1 VTAVA
6 EVHLPKTLL
15 PLFAGLDPVVTA
27 DGATVADA
35 LTALDARWPGLMDRL
50 CEPGPRLR
58 PHIKVFVNRDPAE
71 LATPVVAEN
80 RIDVLTAI
88 TGG

>member
-1 VTAVA
+1 MA

-15 PLFAGLDPVVTA
+15 PLFTGLEPVVTA
-27 DGATVADA
+27 DGATVGNA
-35 LTALDARWPGLMDRL
+35 LTALDDRWPGLMDRL

-58 PHIKVFVNRDPAE
+58 RHIRIFVNQTPAE
-71 LATPVVAEN
+71 LTTPVRAGE
-80 RIDVLTAI
+80 RIDILTAI

>member
-1 VTAVA
+1 VA

-15 PLFAGLDPVVTA
+15 PLFAGLDRVVES

-35 LTALDARWPGLMDRL
+35 LTALDSRWPGLMDRL

-58 PHIKVFVNRDPAE
+58 PHIRVFVDRAPAE
-71 LATPVVAEN
+71 LGTPVAAGD

-88 TGG
+88 RGG

>member
-1 VTAVA
+1 VV

-15 PLFAGLDPVVTA
+15 PLFAGLEPVVMA

-35 LTALDARWPGLMDRL
+35 LTALDGRWPGLLDRL

-58 PHIKVFVNRDPAE
+58 RHILVFVERNPAE
-71 LATPVVAEN
+71 LATPVGDRE
-80 RIDVLTAI
+80 RIDVLAAI

>member
-1 VTAVA
+1 MA

-15 PLFAGLDPVVTA
+15 PLFAGLEPVVA
-27 DGATVADA
+27 AEGATVADA
-35 LTALDARWPGLMDRL
+35 LTSLDERWPGLLDRL

-58 PHIKVFVNRDPAE
+58 RHILVFVDRNPAE
-71 LATPVVAEN
+71 LATPVGDGK
-80 RIDVLTAI
+80 RIDVLAAI

>member
-1 VTAVA
+1 MA

-15 PLFAGLDPVVTA
+15 PLFAGLEPVVMA
-27 DGATVADA
+27 DGVTVADA
-35 LTALDARWPGLMDRL
+35 LTELDGRWPGLLDRL

-58 PHIKVFVNRDPAE
+58 RHIRVFVERNPAE
-71 LATPVVAEN
+71 LLTPVGPGE
-80 RIDVLTAI
+80 RIDVLAAI

>member
-1 VTAVA
+1 MA
-6 EVHLPKTLL
+6 EIHLPKTLL
-15 PLFAGLDPVVTA
+15 PLFAGLEPVVTA

-35 LTALDARWPGLMDRL
+35 LAALDDRWPGLMDRL

-58 PHIKVFVNRDPAE
+58 RHILVFVERNQAE
-71 LATPVVAEN
+71 LATPLADGERV
-80 RIDVLTAI
+80 DVLAAI

>member
-1 VTAVA
+1 MA

-15 PLFAGLDPVVTA
+15 PLFEGLDPVVDA
-27 DGATVADA
+27 DGATVGDA
-35 LTALDARWPGLMDRL
+35 LRELDGRWPGLMDRL

-58 PHIKVFVNRDPAE
+58 RHIRVFVGRAPAE
-71 LATPVVAEN
+71 LATPVAAGD

-88 TGG
+88 SGG

>member
-1 VTAVA
+1 MP

-27 DGATVADA
+27 DGATVGEA
-35 LTALDARWPGLMDRL
+35 LTALDGRWPGLMDRL

-58 PHIKVFVNRDPAE
+58 PHIRVFVDRAPAE
-71 LATPVVAEN
+71 LSTAVDARGRV
-80 RIDVLTAI
+80 DVLTAI

>member
-1 VTAVA
+1 MA
-6 EVHLPKTLL
+6 EVHLPRTVV
-15 PLFAGLDPVVTA
+15 PLFTGLPPVVEA
-27 DGATVADA
+27 NGATVADA
-35 LTALDARWPGLMDRL
+35 LTTLDARWPGLMDRL

-58 PHIKVFVNRDPAE
+58 RHIRVFVGRAPAE
-71 LATPVVAEN
+71 LRTPVSADD

>member
-1 VTAVA
+1 MA

-15 PLFAGLDPVVTA
+15 PLFAELDPVVSA
-27 DGATVADA
+27 DGATVGDA
-35 LTALDARWPGLMDRL
+35 LTALDGRWPGLMDRL

-58 PHIKVFVNRDPAE
+58 PHIRVFVDRGPAE
-71 LATPVVAEN
+71 LATPVGASD

>member
-1 VTAVA
+1 MT

-15 PLFAGLDPVVTA
+15 PLFAGLESVVAA
-27 DGATVADA
+27 DGATVGDA
-35 LTALDARWPGLMDRL
+35 LGDLDGRWPGLMDRL

-58 PHIKVFVNRDPAE
+58 RHIRVFVDRAPAG
-71 LATPVVAEN
+71 LTTPVDDGE

>member
-1 VTAVA
+1 MV
-6 EVHLPKTLL
+6 EVHIPKTLL
-15 PLFAGLDPVVTA
+15 PLFAGLEPVVSA
-27 DGATVADA
+27 DGATVGAA

-50 CEPGPRLR
+50 CEPGPKLR
-58 PHIKVFVNRDPAE
+58 RHILVFVDRTPAE
-71 LATPVVAEN
+71 LATPIRAGQ

>member
-1 VTAVA
+1 MV

-15 PLFAGLDPVVTA
+15 PLFVGLEPVVTA
-27 DGATVADA
+27 DGATVGDA
-35 LTALDARWPGLMDRL
+35 LTAIDTRWPGLMDRL

-58 PHIKVFVNRDPAE
+58 RHIRVFVDRAPAE
-71 LATPVVAEN
+71 LATPVRADERV
-80 RIDVLTAI
+80 DVLTAI

>member
-1 VTAVA
+1 VV

-15 PLFAGLDPVVTA
+15 PLFADLEPVVAA

-35 LTALDARWPGLMDRL
+35 LGALDGRWPGLMDRL

-58 PHIKVFVNRDPAE
+58 RHIRVFVNRAPAE
-71 LATPVVAEN
+71 LTTPVAAGG

>member
-1 VTAVA
+1 MA

-15 PLFAGLDPVVTA
+15 PLFAGLQPVVTA
-27 DGATVADA
+27 EGATVADV
-35 LTALDARWPGLMDRL
+35 LTALDGHWPGLLDRL

-58 PHIKVFVNRDPAE
+58 RHILVFVERTPAE
-71 LATPVVAEN
+71 LATPVGGSE
-80 RIDVLTAI
+80 RIDVLAAI

>member
-1 VTAVA
+1 VA
-6 EVHLPKTLL
+6 DVHLPKTLL
-15 PLFAGLDPVVTA
+15 PLFAGLSPVATA
-27 DGATVADA
+27 DGATVGDA
-35 LTALDARWPGLMDRL
+35 LTALDGRWPGLMDRL

-58 PHIKVFVNRDPAE
+58 PHIRVFVDQSPAE
-71 LATPVVAEN
+71 LATPVAAHD

>member
-1 VTAVA
+1 MA

-15 PLFAGLDPVVTA
+15 PLFAGLEPVVTT

-35 LTALDARWPGLMDRL
+35 LTALDRRWPGLLDRL

-58 PHIKVFVNRDPAE
+58 RHIRVFVERDPAD
-71 LATPVVAEN
+71 LATPVDGGK
-80 RIDVLTAI
+80 RIDVLAAI

>member
-1 VTAVA
+1 MP

-15 PLFAGLDPVVTA
+15 PLFPGLQPVVTVEA
-27 DGATVADA
+27 ATVADA
-35 LTALDARWPGLMDRL
+35 LRALDGHWPGLLDRL

-58 PHIKVFVNRDPAE
+58 RHILVFVERDPAE
-71 LATPVVAEN
+71 LGTPVGDSG
-80 RIDVLTAI
+80 RIDVLAAI

>member
-1 VTAVA
+1 MA
-6 EVHLPKTLL
+6 EVHLPRTLL
-15 PLFAGLDPVVTA
+15 PLFPGLEPVVTA

-35 LTALDARWPGLMDRL
+35 LSALDGRWPGLMDRL

-58 PHIKVFVNRDPAE
+58 RHIRVFVERDAAE
-71 LATPVVAEN
+71 LGTPVGAGE
-80 RIDVLTAI
+80 RIDVLAAI

>member
-1 VTAVA
+1 MA

-15 PLFAGLDPVVTA
+15 PLFAGLEPVVTA

-35 LTALDARWPGLMDRL
+35 LKALDRRWPGLMDRL

-58 PHIKVFVNRDPAE
+58 RHIRVFVDRTPAE
-71 LATPVVAEN
+71 LATPVSVDK